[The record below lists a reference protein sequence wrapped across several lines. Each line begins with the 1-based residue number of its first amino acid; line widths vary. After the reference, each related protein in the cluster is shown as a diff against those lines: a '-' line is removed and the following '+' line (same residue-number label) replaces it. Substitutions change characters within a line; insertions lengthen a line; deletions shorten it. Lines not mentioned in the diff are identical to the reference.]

1 MQLLPEG
8 KAPLVMAFCPVY
20 LEILVDTC
28 PNTRGTVLCEQQ
40 QFIHFL
46 YLSGPLLIEEIF

>member
-8 KAPLVMAFCPVY
+8 KAPSMMAFCPVY

-28 PNTRGTVLCEQQ
+28 PNTPWDSAV
-40 QFIHFL
+40 
-46 YLSGPLLIEEIF
+46 